1 LEAIG
6 LPKLGGDGTLIELTP
21 NLDKTRPSLM
31 KKQWRNGKGNRMDI
45 LGLF

>member
-21 NLDKTRPSLM
+21 NLDQKRLSLM
-31 KKQWRNGKGNRMDI
+31 KKQWRSGEGNIMDI